1 MPPKAKGKKDVAAK
15 LSDRENLGRA
25 ETEILS
31 LQRLLELRSHEAV
44 EARRSERLW
53 RERMEG
59 FKGAYAKQEEDT
71 SDIKADMFR
80 QYKTMQEQLMKK
92 IDDAEQENQ
101 VLRQAGEQKDKEIQ
115 QLQADLRALRK
126 NCDAEIMEMQRKMED
141 MQVDFTQMLRDTLDS
156 MHKRLAKSQ
165 GIV

>member
-80 QYKTMQEQLMKK
+80 QYKTMQE
-92 IDDAEQENQ
+92 
-101 VLRQAGEQKDKEIQ
+101 VLFHPGSGASC
-115 QLQADLRALRK
+115 RA
-126 NCDAEIMEMQRKMED
+126 
-141 MQVDFTQMLRDTLDS
+141 
-156 MHKRLAKSQ
+156 
-165 GIV
+165 